1 MTQETEH
8 LAHYR
13 TFLFPIL
20 FFLAQQIGFSQ
31 DYPEPRVNALLKDG
45 IIHIINQDYEGA
57 KIFFKAL
64 DDEYSN
70 LPFGKIYLA
79 AVSIA
84 ESYDYAE
91 EFDSDFIY
99 TNLEEAREQSLNL
112 LDEDEEN
119 IWYNYFYA
127 LSEGYIAYF
136 NAINESWLSAV
147 STGMNSISAFEDCLE
162 IDPAFYESYIAIGT
176 FEYWKSRKSEAL
188 SWLPFIDDNK
198 SYGIERLITAIDSS
212 SYNTYLAI
220 NSLIWI
226 YIDQENY
233 PAAIQTAERA
243 LIDFPES
250 RLFKWGLARA
260 YEDVNPEHSIIIYAE
275 ILNSYPKWRK
285 SNQVNETILKHLIA
299 QQYVALGDKQKA
311 IELCQEILHEG
322 TIPESSMEKL
332 EDRLE
337 RVEELLY
344 QLTN

>member
-1 MTQETEH
+1 MVR
-8 LAHYR
+8 YKS
-13 TFLFPIL
+13 FLFTIL
-20 FFLAQQIGFSQ
+20 FFLAQQTGFTQ

-57 KIFFKAL
+57 RIFFKAL

-99 TNLEEAREQSLNL
+99 NNLEEAKDQSLDL

-147 STGMNSISAFEDCLE
+147 STGLNSISAFEDCLE
-162 IDPAFYESYIAIGT
+162 IDPTFYESYIAIGT

-233 PAAIQTAERA
+233 LAAIQTAEKA

-250 RLFKWGLARA
+250 RLFRWGLARA
-260 YEDVNPEHSIIIYAE
+260 NEDVDPEHSINIYYE
-275 ILNSYPKWRK
+275 IFNSYPKWQD
-285 SNQVNETILKHLIA
+285 SNQVNENYA
-299 QQYVALGDKQKA
+299 SD
-311 IELCQEILHEG
+311 
-322 TIPESSMEKL
+322 
-332 EDRLE
+332 
-337 RVEELLY
+337 
-344 QLTN
+344 

>member
-1 MTQETEH
+1 LERC
-8 LAHYR
+8 R
-13 TFLFPIL
+13 TFLFAIL
-20 FFLAQQIGFSQ
+20 FFLSQQTVFTQ
-31 DYPEPRVNALLKDG
+31 DYPEPRVDALLKDG

-57 KIFFKAL
+57 KIFFESL

-99 TNLEEAREQSLNL
+99 NNLEEAKDQSLDL
-112 LDEDEEN
+112 VDEDEEN
-119 IWYNYFYA
+119 LWNNYFYA

-147 STGMNSISAFEDCLE
+147 STGLNSISAFEDCLD
-162 IDPAFYESYIAIGT
+162 IDPTFYESYIAIGT
-176 FEYWKSRKSEAL
+176 FEYWKSRKSEPL

-220 NSLIWI
+220 NSLVWI

-233 PAAIQTAERA
+233 LAAIQTSEKA
-243 LIDFPES
+243 LVDFPES

-260 YEDVNPEHSIIIYAE
+260 YEDVNPEHSIDIYFQ
-275 ILNSYPKWRK
+275 ILNSYPRFRN

-299 QQYVALGDKQKA
+299 QQYVTIGDEQKA
-311 IELCQEILHEG
+311 IELCREILREG
-322 TIPESSMEKL
+322 TIPQSSMEKL

-337 RVEELLY
+337 RVEELLH

>member
-1 MTQETEH
+1 MVH
-8 LAHYR
+8 CKA
-13 TFLFPIL
+13 FLFTAL
-20 FFLAQQIGFSQ
+20 FFLAQQTGFTQ
-31 DYPEPRVNALLKDG
+31 DFPDPRVDALLKDG

-64 DDEYSN
+64 DEDYSN

-84 ESYDYAE
+84 ESYDYQE

-99 TNLEEAREQSLNL
+99 NNLEEAKEQSLNL

-119 IWYNYFYA
+119 IWYKYFYA
-127 LSEGYIAYF
+127 LSDGYIAYF
-136 NAINESWLSAV
+136 NAINGSWLSAV
-147 STGMNSISAFEDCLE
+147 STGLNSILAFEECLE
-162 IDPAFYESYIAIGT
+162 IDPTFYESYIAIGT
-176 FEYWKSRKSEAL
+176 FEYWKSRKSESL

-226 YIDQENY
+226 YIDQENFL
-233 PAAIQTAERA
+233 AAIQTSEKS
-243 LIDFPES
+243 LFDFPES

-260 YEDVNPEHSIIIYAE
+260 FEDVNPEHSIDIYIE
-275 ILNSYPKWRK
+275 ILNSYPKWK
-285 SNQVNETILKHLIA
+285 ESNQVNETILKHLIA
-299 QQYVALGDKQKA
+299 QQYVTIGDEQQA
-311 IELCQEILHEG
+311 IELCKEILHEG
-322 TIPESSMEKL
+322 YIPESSMEKL

-337 RVEELLY
+337 RVEELLRE
-344 QLTN
+344 LTK

>member
-1 MTQETEH
+1 
-8 LAHYR
+8 LAHYKIS
-13 TFLFPIL
+13 LFSIL
-20 FFLAQQIGFSQ
+20 FFLTQQTGFTQ
-31 DYPEPRVNALLKDG
+31 NYPEQRVDALLKDG

-57 KIFFKAL
+57 RIFFQTL

-91 EFDSDFIY
+91 EFHSDFIY
-99 TNLEEAREQSLNL
+99 NNLEEAKEQSLDL

-119 IWYNYFYA
+119 LWYKYFYA

-147 STGMNSISAFEDCLE
+147 STGLNSISAFEECLE
-162 IDPAFYESYIAIGT
+162 IDTTFYESYIAIGT
-176 FEYWKSRKSEAL
+176 FQYWKSRKSESL

-233 PAAIQTAERA
+233 LAAIQTAEKA

-250 RLFKWGLARA
+250 RLFRWGLARA
-260 YEDVNPEHSIIIYAE
+260 YEDVDPEHSINIYYE
-275 ILNSYPKWRK
+275 IFNSYSKCK
-285 SNQVNETILKHLIA
+285 NSNLINETILKHLIA
-299 QQYVALGDKQKA
+299 QQYVAIGDEQKA
-311 IELCQEILHEG
+311 IELCKEILHEG
-322 TIPESSMEKL
+322 NIPESSMEKL

-337 RVEELLY
+337 RVEDLLREL
-344 QLTN
+344 TK

>member
-1 MTQETEH
+1 MQETGH
-8 LAHYR
+8 LAHYKA
-13 TFLFPIL
+13 FLFYIL
-20 FFLAQQIGFSQ
+20 FFLAEQTCFTQ
-31 DYPEPRVNALLKDG
+31 DFPEPRVDALLKDG

-57 KIFFKAL
+57 KIFFNAL
-64 DDEYSN
+64 DEEYSN

-84 ESYDYAE
+84 EPYDYAE
-91 EFDSDFIY
+91 EFDSDYIFN
-99 TNLEEAREQSLNL
+99 NLEEAKEQSLDL

-119 IWYNYFYA
+119 VWHQYFYA

-147 STGMNSISAFEDCLE
+147 STGLNSISAFEECLE
-162 IDPAFYESYIAIGT
+162 INPAFYESYIAIGT
-176 FEYWKSRKSEAL
+176 FEYWKSRKSEPL

-198 SYGIERLITAIDSS
+198 RYGIERLITAIDSS

-233 PAAIQTAERA
+233 LAAIQTSEKA
-243 LIDFPES
+243 LVQFPES

-260 YEDVNPEHSIIIYAE
+260 YEDVNPEHSIDIYFQ
-275 ILNSYPKWRK
+275 ILNSYPKFRK

-299 QQYVALGDKQKA
+299 QQYVTIGDEIKA
-311 IELCQEILHEG
+311 IELCQEILREG

-332 EDRLE
+332 ENRLE

>member
-1 MTQETEH
+1 
-8 LAHYR
+8 LVRYN
-13 TFLFPIL
+13 TFLFTIL
-20 FFLAQQIGFSQ
+20 FFITKQTGFAQN
-31 DYPEPRVNALLKDG
+31 YPEPRVNALLKDG
-45 IIHIINQDYEGA
+45 ITHIINQDYNGA
-57 KIFFKAL
+57 RILFKTL

-91 EFDSDFIY
+91 EFDSDYIFN
-99 TNLEEAREQSLNL
+99 NLEEAKDQSLDL
-112 LDEDEEN
+112 LDEDEGN

-136 NAINESWLSAV
+136 NAINESWLSAL
-147 STGMNSISAFEDCLE
+147 STGLNSISAYEDCLE
-162 IDPAFYESYIAIGT
+162 SDPTFYESYIAIGT

-212 SYNTYLAI
+212 SYNAYLAI

-233 PAAIQTAERA
+233 LAAIQTAEKA

-260 YEDVNPEHSIIIYAE
+260 YEDVESEHSISIYFE
-275 ILNSYPKWRK
+275 ILNSYPRWKK

-299 QQYVALGDKQKA
+299 QQYVKIGDEKKA
-311 IELCQEILHEG
+311 IELCMEILYKG
-322 TIPESSMEKL
+322 NIPELTLEIL

-337 RVEELLY
+337 RVEELLRE
-344 QLTN
+344 LTK

>member
-1 MTQETEH
+1 
-8 LAHYR
+8 LAHYKIS
-13 TFLFPIL
+13 LFSIL
-20 FFLAQQIGFSQ
+20 FFLIQQTSFTQ
-31 DYPEPRVNALLKDG
+31 NYPEPRVDALLKDG

-57 KIFFKAL
+57 KIFFQAL

-91 EFDSDFIY
+91 EFHSDFIY
-99 TNLEEAREQSLNL
+99 NNLEEAKEQSLDL

-119 IWYNYFYA
+119 LWYKYFYA

-147 STGMNSISAFEDCLE
+147 STGLNSISAFEECLE
-162 IDPAFYESYIAIGT
+162 IDTAFYESYIAIGT
-176 FEYWKSRKSEAL
+176 FQYWKSRKSESL

-233 PAAIQTAERA
+233 LDAIQTAEKA

-250 RLFKWGLARA
+250 RLFRWGLARA
-260 YEDVNPEHSIIIYAE
+260 NEDVDPEHSINIYYEII
-275 ILNSYPKWRK
+275 NSYPKWK
-285 SNQVNETILKHLIA
+285 DSNQVNETILKHLIA
-299 QQYVALGDKQKA
+299 QQYVAIGDEQKA
-311 IELCQEILHEG
+311 IELCKEILHEG
-322 TIPESSMEKL
+322 NIPESSMEKL

-337 RVEELLY
+337 RVEDLLREL
-344 QLTN
+344 TK

>member
-8 LAHYR
+8 LVHYR
-13 TFLFPIL
+13 SVLLIIL
-20 FFLAQQIGFSQ
+20 FFLPQQTGFAQDF
-31 DYPEPRVNALLKDG
+31 PEPRVNALLKDG
-45 IIHIINQDYEGA
+45 IIHIINQDYQGA

-91 EFDSDFIY
+91 EFDLDFIY
-99 TNLEEAREQSLNL
+99 KKLEEAKEQSLDL

-147 STGMNSISAFEDCLE
+147 STGLNSISAFEECLE

-233 PAAIQTAERA
+233 LTAIQTAEKA
-243 LIDFPES
+243 LIEFPGS
-250 RLFKWGLARA
+250 RLFRWGIARA
-260 YEDVNPEHSIIIYAE
+260 YEDVNPVHSIEIYFQ
-275 ILNSYPKWRK
+275 ILNSYPKFRE

-299 QQYVALGDKQKA
+299 QQYVVTGNEQKA
-311 IELCQEILHEG
+311 IELCREILGEG
-322 TIPESSMEKL
+322 NIPESSMEIL

-337 RVEELLY
+337 RVEEMHH
-344 QLTN
+344 QLTK

>member
-1 MTQETEH
+1 M
-8 LAHYR
+8 ARYKS
-13 TFLFPIL
+13 FLFTIL
-20 FFLAQQIGFSQ
+20 FFLAQQTGFTQ
-31 DYPEPRVNALLKDG
+31 DYPEQRVDALLKDG

-79 AVSIA
+79 AVNIA

-99 TNLEEAREQSLNL
+99 NNLEEAKDQSLDL
-112 LDEDEEN
+112 LDEDEKN
-119 IWYNYFYA
+119 IWYKYFLA

-136 NAINESWLSAV
+136 NAINESWLSAL
-147 STGMNSISAFEDCLE
+147 STGLNSISAFEDCLE
-162 IDPAFYESYIAIGT
+162 INPAFYESYIAIGT
-176 FEYWKSRKSEAL
+176 FEYWKSRKTEAL

-198 SYGIERLITAIDSS
+198 SYGIERLMTAIDSS

-233 PAAIQTAERA
+233 LAAIQTAEEA
-243 LIDFPES
+243 LIEFPES

-260 YEDVNPEHSIIIYAE
+260 YEDVNPEHSINIYFE
-275 ILNSYPKWRK
+275 ILNSYPKWRE

-299 QQYVALGDKQKA
+299 QQYAATGDEEKA
-311 IELCQEILHEG
+311 IELCKEILHVG
-322 TIPESSMEKL
+322 NIPESSMEIL
-332 EDRLE
+332 ENRLE
-337 RVEELLY
+337 RIEELLRE
-344 QLTN
+344 LTN

>member
-1 MTQETEH
+1 MV
-8 LAHYR
+8 HYKVS
-13 TFLFPIL
+13 LFSIL
-20 FFLAQQIGFSQ
+20 FFLTQQTGFTQ
-31 DYPEPRVNALLKDG
+31 NYPEPRVDALLKDG

-57 KIFFKAL
+57 RIFFQAL

-91 EFDSDFIY
+91 EFHSDFIY
-99 TNLEEAREQSLNL
+99 NNLEEAKEQSLDL

-119 IWYNYFYA
+119 LWYKYFYA

-147 STGMNSISAFEDCLE
+147 STGLNSISAFEECLE
-162 IDPAFYESYIAIGT
+162 FDTAFYESYIAIGT
-176 FEYWKSRKSEAL
+176 FEYWKSRKSESL

-233 PAAIQTAERA
+233 LAAIQTAEKA
-243 LIDFPES
+243 LINFPES
-250 RLFKWGLARA
+250 RLFRWGLVRA
-260 YEDVNPEHSIIIYAE
+260 YEDVDPEHSINIYYE
-275 ILNSYPKWRK
+275 IFNSYSKCK
-285 SNQVNETILKHLIA
+285 ESNKVNETILKHLIA
-299 QQYVALGDKQKA
+299 QQYVAIGDEQKA
-311 IELCQEILHEG
+311 IELCKEILYEG
-322 TIPESSMEKL
+322 NIPESSMEKL

-337 RVEELLY
+337 RVEDLLREL
-344 QLTN
+344 TK

>member
-1 MTQETEH
+1 M
-8 LAHYR
+8 AHYK
-13 TFLFPIL
+13 TFLFTLIFL
-20 FFLAQQIGFSQ
+20 LAQQTGFTQ
-31 DYPEPRVNALLKDG
+31 DYPHPRVDALLKDG
-45 IIHIINQDYEGA
+45 IIHIINQDYQGA

-64 DDEYSN
+64 DDEYSH

-91 EFDSDFIY
+91 EFDTDFIY
-99 TNLEEAREQSLNL
+99 NNLEEAKEQSLDL

-119 IWYNYFYA
+119 VWYNYFYA

-147 STGMNSISAFEDCLE
+147 STGLNSISAFEECLE
-162 IDPAFYESYIAIGT
+162 IDPAFYESFIAIGT
-176 FEYWKSRKSEAL
+176 FQYWKSRKSESF

-198 SYGIERLITAIDSS
+198 NYGIERLITAIDSS

-233 PAAIQTAERA
+233 LAAIQTAEKA
-243 LIDFPES
+243 LVDFPES
-250 RLFKWGLARA
+250 RLFRWGLARA
-260 YEDVNPEHSIIIYAE
+260 YEDVNPEHSINIYYE
-275 ILNSYPKWRK
+275 ILNSYSKWRE

-299 QQYVALGDKQKA
+299 QQYVITGGEQKA
-311 IELCQEILHEG
+311 IELCQEILREG
-322 TIPESSMEKL
+322 SIPESSMEKL

-337 RVEELLY
+337 RVEELLHE
-344 QLTN
+344 LTK

>member
-1 MTQETEH
+1 MVR
-8 LAHYR
+8 YKS
-13 TFLFPIL
+13 FLFTIL
-20 FFLAQQIGFSQ
+20 FFLAQQTGFTQ
-31 DYPEPRVNALLKDG
+31 DYPESRINALLKDG

-57 KIFFKAL
+57 RIFFKAL

-99 TNLEEAREQSLNL
+99 NNLEEAKDQSLDL

-147 STGMNSISAFEDCLE
+147 STGLNSISAFEDCLE
-162 IDPAFYESYIAIGT
+162 IDPTFYESYIAIGT

-198 SYGIERLITAIDSS
+198 NYGIERLITAIDSS

-233 PAAIQTAERA
+233 LAAIQTADKA

-260 YEDVNPEHSIIIYAE
+260 YEDVDPEHSITIYFE
-275 ILNSYPKWRK
+275 ILNSYPKWKK

-299 QQYVALGDKQKA
+299 QQYVTTGDEQKA
-311 IELCQEILHEG
+311 IELCLEILHEEN
-322 TIPESSMEKL
+322 IPESSLEIL
-332 EDRLE
+332 EDRLG
-337 RVEELLY
+337 RVEELHQ

>member
-8 LAHYR
+8 LVHYR
-13 TFLFPIL
+13 SVLLIIL
-20 FFLAQQIGFSQ
+20 FFLPQQTGFAQDF
-31 DYPEPRVNALLKDG
+31 PEPRVNALLKDG
-45 IIHIINQDYEGA
+45 IIHIINQDYQGA

-91 EFDSDFIY
+91 EFDLDFIY
-99 TNLEEAREQSLNL
+99 KKLEEAKEQSLDL

-147 STGMNSISAFEDCLE
+147 STGLNSISAFEECLE

-233 PAAIQTAERA
+233 LTAIQTAEKA
-243 LIDFPES
+243 LIEFPGS
-250 RLFKWGLARA
+250 RLFRWGIARA
-260 YEDVNPEHSIIIYAE
+260 YEDVNPVHSIEIYFQ
-275 ILNSYPKWRK
+275 ILNSYPKFRE

-299 QQYVALGDKQKA
+299 QQYVATGNEQKA
-311 IELCQEILHEG
+311 IELCREILGEG
-322 TIPESSMEKL
+322 NIPESSMEIL

-337 RVEELLY
+337 RVEEMHH
-344 QLTN
+344 QLTK

>member
-8 LAHYR
+8 LVHYK
-13 TFLFPIL
+13 TFLFYSL
-20 FFLAQQIGFSQ
+20 FFFSQ
-31 DYPEPRVNALLKDG
+31 QTGFAQDFPEPRVDALLKDG
-45 IIHIINQDYEGA
+45 IIHIINQDYQGA

-99 TNLEEAREQSLNL
+99 NNLEEAKDQSLNL
-112 LDEDEEN
+112 LNEDEKN

-147 STGMNSISAFEDCLE
+147 STGLNSISAFEDCLE
-162 IDPAFYESYIAIGT
+162 INPAFYESYIAIGT

-233 PAAIQTAERA
+233 HAAIQTAEKA
-243 LIDFPES
+243 LIAFPES

-260 YEDVNPEHSIIIYAE
+260 YEDVNPEHSIEIYFQ
-275 ILNSYPKWRK
+275 ILNSYPKFRE

-299 QQYVALGDKQKA
+299 QQFVTIGNEQKV
-311 IELCQEILHEG
+311 IELCQEILREG
-322 TIPESSMEKL
+322 NIPKSSVEIL

-337 RVEELLY
+337 RVEELLH
-344 QLTN
+344 QLTK

>member
-1 MTQETEH
+1 M
-8 LAHYR
+8 ARYKS
-13 TFLFPIL
+13 FLFTIL
-20 FFLAQQIGFSQ
+20 FFLAQQTGFTQ
-31 DYPEPRVNALLKDG
+31 DYPEQRVDALLKDG

-99 TNLEEAREQSLNL
+99 NNLEEAKDQSLDL
-112 LDEDEEN
+112 LDEDEKN
-119 IWYNYFYA
+119 IWYKYFLA

-136 NAINESWLSAV
+136 NAINESWLSAL
-147 STGMNSISAFEDCLE
+147 STGLNSISAFEDCLE
-162 IDPAFYESYIAIGT
+162 INPAFYESYIAIGT
-176 FEYWKSRKSEAL
+176 FEYWKSRRTEAL

-198 SYGIERLITAIDSS
+198 SYGIERLMTAIDSS

-233 PAAIQTAERA
+233 LAAIQTAEEA
-243 LIDFPES
+243 LIEFPES

-260 YEDVNPEHSIIIYAE
+260 YEDVNPEHSINIYFE
-275 ILNSYPKWRK
+275 ILNSYPKWRE

-299 QQYVALGDKQKA
+299 QQYAATGDEEKA
-311 IELCQEILHEG
+311 IELCKEILHG
-322 TIPESSMEKL
+322 GNLPESSMEIL
-332 EDRLE
+332 ENRLE
-337 RVEELLY
+337 RIEELLRE
-344 QLTN
+344 LTN

>member
-1 MTQETEH
+1 MVR
-8 LAHYR
+8 YKS
-13 TFLFPIL
+13 FLFTIL
-20 FFLAQQIGFSQ
+20 FFLAQQTGFTQ

-45 IIHIINQDYEGA
+45 IIHIINQDYQGA
-57 KIFFKAL
+57 RIFFKAL
-64 DDEYSN
+64 DVEYSN

-99 TNLEEAREQSLNL
+99 NNLEEAKDQSLDL
-112 LDEDEEN
+112 MDGDEEN
-119 IWYNYFYA
+119 LWYNYFYA
-127 LSEGYIAYF
+127 LAEGYIAYF
-136 NAINESWLSAV
+136 NAINESWLSAL
-147 STGMNSISAFEDCLE
+147 STGLNSISAFEDCLE

-212 SYNTYLAI
+212 SHNTYLAI

-233 PAAIQTAERA
+233 LAAIQTADKA

-260 YEDVNPEHSIIIYAE
+260 YEDVEPEHSVLIYFE
-275 ILNSYPKWRK
+275 ILNSYPKWRE
-285 SNQVNETILKHLIA
+285 SNQINETIVKHLIA
-299 QQYVALGDKQKA
+299 QQYVITGNEQKA
-311 IELCQEILHEG
+311 IELCMEILQEG
-322 TIPESSMEKL
+322 NIPESSLEIL

-337 RVEELLY
+337 RVEEMLHE
-344 QLTN
+344 LTK

>member
-1 MTQETEH
+1 MV
-8 LAHYR
+8 HYK
-13 TFLFPIL
+13 TFLFAIL
-20 FFLAQQIGFSQ
+20 FFLPQQTGFAQN
-31 DYPEPRVNALLKDG
+31 YPEPRVDALLKDG
-45 IIHIINQDYEGA
+45 IIHIINQDYQGA

-64 DDEYSN
+64 DDECYN
-70 LPFGKIYLA
+70 IPFGKIYLA
-79 AVSIA
+79 VVSIA

-99 TNLEEAREQSLNL
+99 NNLEEAKKQSLDL
-112 LDEDEEN
+112 LDEDEDN
-119 IWYNYFYA
+119 VWYNYFYA

-147 STGMNSISAFEDCLE
+147 STGLNSISAFEKCLE
-162 IDPAFYESYIAIGT
+162 SDPAFYESYIAIGT
-176 FEYWKSRKSEAL
+176 FEYWKSRKSEPL

-233 PAAIQTAERA
+233 LAAIQTAEKA

-250 RLFKWGLARA
+250 RSFKWGLARA
-260 YEDVNPEHSIIIYAE
+260 YEDVDPEHSIDIYFE
-275 ILNSYPKWRK
+275 ILNSYPKWK
-285 SNQVNETILKHLIA
+285 ESNQVNETILKHLIA
-299 QQYVALGDKQKA
+299 QQYVTTGDEQKA
-311 IELCQEILHEG
+311 TELCKEILRG
-322 TIPESSMEKL
+322 GNIPESSMVIL

-337 RVEELLY
+337 RVEELLRE
-344 QLTN
+344 LTD